1 VHGLAHRVVER
12 ATSMTDRPCVWCGR
26 FPALPNDILCVSCW
40 GAKTAGLSREEAIAM
55 ANDPEDDD

>member
-1 VHGLAHRVVER
+1 
-12 ATSMTDRPCVWCGR
+12 MTDRPCVWCGR